1 MGTKHLTIV
10 AALVGALLGPRAAAQ
25 GTFAGMVTYKV
36 TSPEGK
42 TGVLRYYQ
50 LGARLRQE
58 VEADGQNMA
67 TITDGTTG
75 DMISLIPQ
83 RKQYFVMNLRQAAGA
98 LGAMGGGKQ
107 KEAPD
112 FSKLKVTATGR
123 RDTIAGIACEHFL
136 FESTE
141 AKDHP
146 PMDIC
151 GATGMGFM
159 GSGGQGASLM
169 PSTAALL
176 NATNPE
182 LARLARQGFFP
193 LKLTMAEKQGGKQMV
208 LEATAVDRHRPDA
221 ALFAPPPDYTKFTMP
236 VLPSTKP

>member
-42 TGVLRYYQ
+42 TG
-50 LGARLRQE
+50 
-58 VEADGQNMA
+58 
-67 TITDGTTG
+67 
-75 DMISLIPQ
+75 DMISLVPQ
-83 RKQYFVMNLRQAAGA
+83 RKQYFVMNLRQAAGV

-169 PSTAALL
+169 PS
-176 NATNPE
+176 
-182 LARLARQGFFP
+182 
-193 LKLTMAEKQGGKQMV
+193 
-208 LEATAVDRHRPDA
+208 PD
-221 ALFAPPPDYTKFTMP
+221 
-236 VLPSTKP
+236 